1 MEKISIIIPVYNVKK
16 YLNDCIQSVINQ
28 TYNNLEI
35 ILIDDGST
43 DGSGD
48 YCDEIAK
55 KDSRIFVYH
64 KTNGG
69 LSEARNV
76 GIKISTGKYI
86 TFIDSDDYIENLY
99 IETLYNSLI
108 EYKADIAIVN
118 KYHLK
123 DNEKIVHL
131 ANSKELFRVFDT
143 KMILES
149 MYSRENNFISTLTMA
164 QLKLYRKE
172 LFSDIEFPIGKKY
185 EDSFT
190 TYKTYIEA
198 NRIVF
203 VNRPLYAYR
212 FRSGSIIRSG
222 YQLSNLDVLEMY
234 EERLEYFRERGY
246 DLLSTKYH
254 YCIAIA
260 NQKEL
265 LKKHFPNNPKI
276 YKLDSQFREIYC
288 DILNELPF
296 KKRIKLGI
304 IRFLPF
310 IKRLKYQF
318 IESR

>member
-108 EYKADIAIVN
+108 EYKADMSLSIILCKHSSKADIVN
-118 KYHLK
+118 QIGFQVCPYIGQNLCGF
-123 DNEKIVHL
+123 VVL
-131 ANSKELFRVFDT
+131 A
-143 KMILES
+143 
-149 MYSRENNFISTLTMA
+149 
-164 QLKLYRKE
+164 
-172 LFSDIEFPIGKKY
+172 
-185 EDSFT
+185 
-190 TYKTYIEA
+190 
-198 NRIVF
+198 
-203 VNRPLYAYR
+203 
-212 FRSGSIIRSG
+212 
-222 YQLSNLDVLEMY
+222 
-234 EERLEYFRERGY
+234 
-246 DLLSTKYH
+246 
-254 YCIAIA
+254 
-260 NQKEL
+260 
-265 LKKHFPNNPKI
+265 
-276 YKLDSQFREIYC
+276 
-288 DILNELPF
+288 
-296 KKRIKLGI
+296 
-304 IRFLPF
+304 
-310 IKRLKYQF
+310 
-318 IESR
+318 

>member
-118 KYHLK
+118 KYH
-123 DNEKIVHL
+123 
-131 ANSKELFRVFDT
+131 
-143 KMILES
+143 
-149 MYSRENNFISTLTMA
+149 
-164 QLKLYRKE
+164 
-172 LFSDIEFPIGKKY
+172 
-185 EDSFT
+185 
-190 TYKTYIEA
+190 
-198 NRIVF
+198 
-203 VNRPLYAYR
+203 
-212 FRSGSIIRSG
+212 
-222 YQLSNLDVLEMY
+222 
-234 EERLEYFRERGY
+234 
-246 DLLSTKYH
+246 